1 MGCRESLSGFGA
13 GLRAR
18 ANSDQFFGALADR
31 FVDIV
36 RTPRYEY
43 SRRAITRGALSPSK
57 VFDDTVVWTGL
68 SGPVRLVE
76 ANGAHL
82 EGRYQMDTHRGASTP
97 SRLADA
103 RHITTLSRLADDQYR
118 WDTSVDFALG
128 SVGADEVALVISRL
142 ISAGEGLDE
151 KAARAEILKSAPRSA
166 TILGTLFTLDS
177 LHPVV
182 LPDGSTS
189 VTLGIS
195 LHSDGLR
202 PRYPAL
208 ADYVHRYVDPARF
221 RFLLTDRA
229 GVPFLDAVA
238 RDRFLT
244 IRLRTEGGHL
254 VPLTGPV
261 RPLPDSLLV
270 SADFAMKVKIFTV
283 GFREMSMEFINA
295 RTPGERSW
303 TFIARKEPRWDLPF
317 ITARLLRTP
326 LRYPFTGEGA
336 LFRMGVR
343 DGVGDQATVL
353 VRQARL
359 NVHESAVLRFL
370 NSLSNTAMDDFGA
383 RVEQEEGQ
391 WLRLLFLAMRD
402 DARAV
407 LAP

>member
-1 MGCRESLSGFGA
+1 M
-13 GLRAR
+13 
-18 ANSDQFFGALADR
+18 
-31 FVDIV
+31 
-36 RTPRYEY
+36 
-43 SRRAITRGALSPSK
+43 
-57 VFDDTVVWTGL
+57 
-68 SGPVRLVE
+68 E
-76 ANGAHL
+76 ANGAIVD
-82 EGRYQMDTHRGASTP
+82 GKYQMDARRGAIAP
-97 SRLADA
+97 SKLADA
-103 RHITTLSRLADDQYR
+103 RHVTTLSRLADDQYR

-128 SVGADEVALVISRL
+128 SVGAGEIALVISRL
-142 ISAGEGLDE
+142 IAAAEGLDE

-166 TILGTLFTLDS
+166 AVLGTLFTIDT
-177 LHPVV
+177 LHPVI

-202 PRYPAL
+202 PRFPAL
-208 ADYVHRYVDPARF
+208 ADYVRHYIDPARF
-221 RFLLTDRA
+221 RFLLFDRA
-229 GVPFLDAVA
+229 GIPFLDAQA
-238 RDRFLT
+238 KDRYLT

-254 VPLTGPV
+254 VPLMGPP
-261 RPLPDSLLV
+261 RPMPDSMLV
-270 SADFAMKVKIFTV
+270 LADFAMKVKIFTV
-283 GFREMSMEFINA
+283 GFRELSMEFINSGTA
-295 RTPGERSW
+295 GEHSW
-303 TFIARKEPRWDLPF
+303 TFTARKEPKWDLPF
-317 ITARLLRTP
+317 VAARLLRTP

-343 DGVGDQATVL
+343 DGVGGQPTVL

-383 RVEQEEGQ
+383 RVEMEEGQ